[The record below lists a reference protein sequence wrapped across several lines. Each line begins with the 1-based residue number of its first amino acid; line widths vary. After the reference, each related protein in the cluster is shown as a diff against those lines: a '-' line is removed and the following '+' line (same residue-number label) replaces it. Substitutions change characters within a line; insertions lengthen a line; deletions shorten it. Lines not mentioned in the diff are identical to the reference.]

1 MRKGIGPNGLG
12 ASKVAAGTCSCGCGS
27 PAKMGCSKSPAKQV
41 MSSDEINQALRTKR
55 EKTGTGGIKMDN
67 TLVGLPGVGTFAK
80 AGIKK
85 AASKTA
91 GKWTGKKT
99 GTIADATLQLHGLT
113 SGK

>member
-1 MRKGIGPNGLG
+1 MFARVRNHTRYDRNKLIMYKKGIGPNSL
-12 ASKVAAGTCSCGCGS
+12 GS
-27 PAKMGCSKSPAKQV
+27 PLKQV

-55 EKTGTGGIKMDN
+55 EKTGTGGITMDN
-67 TLVGLPGVGTFAK
+67 SLVGLPGVGTVAK

-91 GKWTGKKT
+91 GKWTGRKT
-99 GTIADATLQLHGLT
+99 GAIADAGVQFHGLI